1 MAAQKGKGWLPRA
14 AVRTER
20 LSQLAGK
27 GHEPLGVNAC
37 LLGSYQLG
45 VKCLRWE
52 KQIATANPR
61 SPLREEFLM

>member
-45 VKCLRWE
+45 VKCLR
-52 KQIATANPR
+52 
-61 SPLREEFLM
+61 